1 MSTARPISVA
11 FRIASGC
18 KKYEDDEEEE
28 DDDDDDE
35 WGVVKELSHQSI
47 NQVAEE
53 RGDEKTKATTKASR
67 QKEVPL
73 CVASRMDGWIDG
85 QTDDDDCG

>member
-1 MSTARPISVA
+1 MA

-18 KKYEDDEEEE
+18 KRYEDEEEE
-28 DDDDDDE
+28 DDDDDDDDE
-35 WGVVKELSHQSI
+35 WRVVKALSQQSI

-53 RGDEKTKATTKASR
+53 REGEKTKATTKASR

>member
-1 MSTARPISVA
+1 M
-11 FRIASGC
+11 
-18 KKYEDDEEEE
+18 
-28 DDDDDDE
+28 
-35 WGVVKELSHQSI
+35 VKELSHQSI

-53 RGDEKTKATTKASR
+53 RDGEKTKATTKASR

>member
-1 MSTARPISVA
+1 MA

-18 KKYEDDEEEE
+18 KRYEDEDEE
-28 DDDDDDE
+28 DDDDDE
-35 WGVVKELSHQSI
+35 WRVVKELFQQSI

-53 RGDEKTKATTKASR
+53 GGEKTKATTKASR

-73 CVASRMDGWIDG
+73 CVASRTDGWIDG

>member
-1 MSTARPISVA
+1 MA

-18 KKYEDDEEEE
+18 KRYEDEQEEEE

-35 WGVVKELSHQSI
+35 WRVVKELSHQSI

-53 RGDEKTKATTKASR
+53 RGEKTKATTKASR

>member
-1 MSTARPISVA
+1 MA

-18 KKYEDDEEEE
+18 KRYEDEDEEEE

-35 WGVVKELSHQSI
+35 WRVVRELFHQSI

-53 RGDEKTKATTKASR
+53 GFEKTKATTKASR

-73 CVASRMDGWIDG
+73 CVASKTDGWIDG

>member
-1 MSTARPISVA
+1 MA

-18 KKYEDDEEEE
+18 KKYEDEDEE
-28 DDDDDDE
+28 DDDDDE
-35 WGVVKELSHQSI
+35 WRVVKALFHQSI

-53 RGDEKTKATTKASR
+53 RGEKTKATSKASR

-73 CVASRMDGWIDG
+73 CVASRMDGWMDRW
-85 QTDDDDCG
+85 TNR

>member
-1 MSTARPISVA
+1 MSTARSISVA

-18 KKYEDDEEEE
+18 KRYEDEEEE

-35 WGVVKELSHQSI
+35 WRVVKELFHQSI

-53 RGDEKTKATTKASR
+53 RGSEKPKQP
-67 QKEVPL
+67 QKPRDRKKFLSV
-73 CVASRMDGWIDG
+73 
-85 QTDDDDCG
+85 